1 MIEQRNTYFQKI
13 SVGLRT
19 LPVELFPVVLLPQ
32 RPALA
37 TASQDQGR
45 GLWNELPR

>member
-1 MIEQRNTYFQKI
+1 MIRQRHTYFQKI

-19 LPVELFPVVLLPQ
+19 RAELLAAVLLPQ
-32 RPALA
+32 SPALA

-45 GLWNELPR
+45 GLWNELPK